1 MATSTRPEPP
11 REAALIEAA
20 RKRARLSVRE
30 AARQAGLSD
39 ARWRQITSG
48 YQSVSGSHIPVKAP
62 ADTLARMAQVLHITA
77 EELVEVGREDAA
89 KALRDITPIPEVTPA
104 GGYSPPIDAVYEIL
118 AALPP
123 EAQDEVI
130 RRLRRPANPPV
141 AEPNL
146 SKDRRAG

>member
-48 YQSVSGSHIPVKAP
+48 YQSVSGSHIAVKAP
-62 ADTLARMAQVLHITA
+62 ADTLARMAQVLHITG